1 MIRPLAGE
9 VLQGAEW
16 PALPQMSFGSP
27 LLDNLEGEAP
37 TASAER
43 LAIDISDEEC
53 GPPIFQLTRRVATGR
68 LIGCICFSESGVLRK
83 RDPRRPRFGSGPR
96 RLLSNLPSDE
106 LISSFVRRGQPRR
119 HPLLMTL
126 AARVVDAK
134 IVLGVLIEIFS
145 GNAIVAG
152 RRFAGE
158 SEVALKYL
166 IGVAADLDGR
176 AVAVECLIVLRGS
189 RLLF

>member
-1 MIRPLAGE
+1 
-9 VLQGAEW
+9 
-16 PALPQMSFGSP
+16 
-27 LLDNLEGEAP
+27 
-37 TASAER
+37 
-43 LAIDISDEEC
+43 
-53 GPPIFQLTRRVATGR
+53 
-68 LIGCICFSESGVLRK
+68 
-83 RDPRRPRFGSGPR
+83 
-96 RLLSNLPSDE
+96 
-106 LISSFVRRGQPRR
+106 
-119 HPLLMTL
+119 MTL
-126 AARVVDAK
+126 PARVVDAK